1 MRLNFNESQLI
12 GTFTISV
19 PLVVQRLKR
28 AQWMEAFKCALYGEV
43 LKGSAVAKIP
53 PIFSVLTLSQGDS
66 Q

>member
-1 MRLNFNESQLI
+1 
-12 GTFTISV
+12 
-19 PLVVQRLKR
+19 
-28 AQWMEAFKCALYGEV
+28 MEAFKCALYGEV